1 MYTLCFSL
9 LSYGSVSKHSV
20 LFQTQGNSCRSVQ
33 NSENCLWKLNSIS
46 YALHVFKWFRRCRM
60 ECENLEN
67 DSRSE
72 LLSTAQNLEIVTE
85 FLDRWAGIFK

>member
-1 MYTLCFSL
+1 
-9 LSYGSVSKHSV
+9 
-20 LFQTQGNSCRSVQ
+20 
-33 NSENCLWKLNSIS
+33 
-46 YALHVFKWFRRCRM
+46 M